1 MADELEPFRGGVEK
15 KGDGKDLEPRRFT
28 TRQLVGGGLVA
39 VVVVLVLQNTNNAN
53 VHLLLFTAA
62 YPMWLVLGGVTIV
75 SFMAGW
81 LFGRARGARRRG
93 R

>member
-15 KGDGKDLEPRRFT
+15 KGDGSLEPRRFT

-39 VVVVLVLQNTNNAN
+39 IVVVLVLQNTNNAN
-53 VHLLLFTAA
+53 LHLLLFTVA
-62 YPMWLVLGGVTIV
+62 YPLWLVLGGIMVV
-75 SFMAGW
+75 SFLAGW
-81 LFGRARGARRRG
+81 LFGRARGTRRRS

>member
-15 KGDGKDLEPRRFT
+15 KGNDLEPRRFT

-39 VVVVLVLQNTNNAN
+39 IVVVLVLQNTNNAN
-53 VHLLLFTAA
+53 LHLLLFTVA
-62 YPMWLVLGGVTIV
+62 YPLWLVLGGIMVA
-75 SFMAGW
+75 SFLAGW
-81 LFGRARGARRRG
+81 LFGRARGTRRRG